1 MPFLN
6 VICPICPVARNERS
20 VIYAGFPMKKYFELE
35 PIFLFLLCGGGV
47 LLFVL
52 LLRLLLW
59 LAVLP
64 GVR

>member
-1 MPFLN
+1 
-6 VICPICPVARNERS
+6 
-20 VIYAGFPMKKYFELE
+20 MKKYFELE